1 MTKKE
6 IALVAI
12 WVALATGWVA
22 TTLQVK
28 NRVAARSAA
37 AIERTK

>member
-28 NRVAARSAA
+28 NRVAEARSA
-37 AIERTK
+37 IEKIK